1 MIPEPKWITRE
12 ITLALHARQI
22 AEHGGQDGLRDEHLL
37 LSALSRS
44 EQLYYYS
51 DPKPNFCALAAAYA
65 FGLAKN
71 HPFLDGNKRTA
82 FVVYR
87 LFLKWNGV
95 ELHAEKSERYQ
106 TMLALAAGE
115 ISESEFCSWLREHT
129 EGLE

>member
-1 MIPEPKWITRE
+1 MIPEPKWVTRE

-37 LSALSRS
+37 LSALSRP

-51 DPKPNFCALAAAYA
+51 DPKPDFCALAAGYA
-65 FGLAKN
+65 FGLTKN

-82 FVVYR
+82 FVAYR

-95 ELHAEKSERYQ
+95 ELHAEKAERYQ

-115 ISESEFCSWLREHT
+115 ISESEFCIWLREHT
-129 EGLE
+129 EAL

>member
-22 AEHGGQDGLRDEHLL
+22 AEHGGQNGLRDEHLL
-37 LSALSRS
+37 LSALSRP
-44 EQLYYYS
+44 EQLHYCS
-51 DPKPNFCALAAAYA
+51 DPKPDLCALAAAYA

-115 ISESEFCSWLREHT
+115 ISESEFCIWLRENT
-129 EGLE
+129 EVH

>member
-37 LSALSRS
+37 LSALSRPV
-44 EQLYYYS
+44 QLYYYS
-51 DPKPNFCALAAAYA
+51 DPKPDFCALAAAYA

-106 TMLALAAGE
+106 TMMALAAGE
-115 ISESEFCSWLREHT
+115 ISESEFCIWLREHT
-129 EGLE
+129 EAH

>member
-22 AEHGGQDGLRDEHLL
+22 AEHGGQDGLRDKHLL
-37 LSALSRS
+37 LSALSRP

-51 DPKPNFCALAAAYA
+51 DPKPDFCALAAAYA
-65 FGLAKN
+65 FGLSKN

-95 ELHAEKSERYQ
+95 ELHAEKVERYQ

-115 ISESEFCSWLREHT
+115 ISESEFCIWLREHT
-129 EGLE
+129 ELL